1 MDWLITQLRPSGGN
15 LDPELLQILRLGM
28 FELLELG
35 TPDWVINSHV
45 ELAKELVRPEAA
57 RLVNGALTPATSY
70 AICKQCQRTGHHLCF
85 FSFAGWFEGIVLVVD
100 PDGVWQ
106 GF

>member
-1 MDWLITQLRPSGGN
+1 
-15 LDPELLQILRLGM
+15 M

-57 RLVNGALTPATSY
+57 RLVNGALTSATSY
-70 AICKQCQRTGHHLCF
+70 AIRRRIQLICCHLF
-85 FSFAGWFEGIVLVVD
+85 LNS
-100 PDGVWQ
+100 VW
-106 GF
+106 

>member
-1 MDWLITQLRPSGGN
+1 
-15 LDPELLQILRLGM
+15 M

-57 RLVNGALTPATSY
+57 RLVNGALTSATSH
-70 AICKQCQRTGHHLCF
+70 AISKQCQQTRCQLC
-85 FSFAGWFEGIVLVVD
+85 SFTFVRWFERIALVVN